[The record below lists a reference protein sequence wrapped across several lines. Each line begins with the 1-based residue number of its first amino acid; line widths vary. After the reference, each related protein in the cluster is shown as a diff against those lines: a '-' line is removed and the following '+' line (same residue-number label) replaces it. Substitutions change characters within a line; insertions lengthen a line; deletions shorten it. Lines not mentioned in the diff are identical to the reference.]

1 MIRWTGTIPGTNHF
15 IEELF
20 TILEA
25 KIQKQFSYTLE
36 KVINATGTIL
46 HTNLGRAR
54 LSENAINH
62 VVETAR
68 IIQILSISLKKA
80 SEVQDIVM
88 LNIN

>member
-1 MIRWTGTIPGTNHF
+1 MINGHGSIPGTNHF

-20 TILEA
+20 TILDA
-25 KIQKQFSYTLE
+25 KVQKQYSYTLE

-62 VVETAR
+62 VIDTAR
-68 IIQILSISLKKA
+68 NYSNLEYKLT
-80 SEVQDIVM
+80 EG
-88 LNIN
+88 